1 MARAK
6 VQPAVRIGNVEARV
20 LFAGLTPGL
29 AGVGQVN
36 IVVPGGLK
44 PGRYGVSVQSGSVN
58 TGALGTIAVE

>member
-6 VQPAVRIGNVEARV
+6 AQLVARIGNVEARV

-29 AGVGQVN
+29 AGVAQVN

-44 PGRYGVSVQSGSVN
+44 AGRYLVSIESENVNSGAV
-58 TGALGTIAVE
+58 GTIVIQ